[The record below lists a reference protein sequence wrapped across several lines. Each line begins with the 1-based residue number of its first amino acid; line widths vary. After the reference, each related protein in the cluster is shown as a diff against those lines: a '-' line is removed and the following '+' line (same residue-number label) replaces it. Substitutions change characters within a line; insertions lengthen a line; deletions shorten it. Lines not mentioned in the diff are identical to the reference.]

1 MVGFWFPYWWLII
14 PAILL
19 GLIAQ
24 SRVRSTYS
32 KYSRYKTRSGMTGA
46 ELARTILNTHGLN
59 RIPIKRVAGSLR
71 DHYDPRTKV
80 LRLSRGVY
88 NSTSVAALGIAAH
101 ESGHAIQHSK
111 SYFPLAVR
119 NTVYPVATFGSNLG
133 PILVIGGLIFGAFQ
147 ALISIGIILFAFAV
161 LFSIITL
168 PVEFNASNRAMS
180 ILKKSGAMTPAE
192 LKGAKSVL
200 SAAALTY
207 VASALASVL
216 TLLRLVMLGR
226 SR

>member
-1 MVGFWFPYWWLII
+1 MIGFWLPYWWLII
-14 PAILL
+14 PAILI

-24 SRVRSTYS
+24 ASVRSTYN

-46 ELARTILNTHGLN
+46 ELARTILNTHRLN
-59 RIPIKRVAGSLR
+59 RIPIERVAGTLR
-71 DHYDPRTKV
+71 DHYDPRVHV
-80 LRLSRGVY
+80 LRLSQAVY
-88 NSTSVAALGIAAH
+88 NGTSVAALGIAAH

-119 NTVYPVATFGSNLG
+119 NTIYPVASFGSNLG

-147 ALISIGIILFAFAV
+147 TLISIGIILFAFAV

-180 ILKKSGAMTPAE
+180 ILKKSGAMSPAE
-192 LKGAKSVL
+192 LKGARSVL

-216 TLLRLVMLGR
+216 TLLRLVMLSR